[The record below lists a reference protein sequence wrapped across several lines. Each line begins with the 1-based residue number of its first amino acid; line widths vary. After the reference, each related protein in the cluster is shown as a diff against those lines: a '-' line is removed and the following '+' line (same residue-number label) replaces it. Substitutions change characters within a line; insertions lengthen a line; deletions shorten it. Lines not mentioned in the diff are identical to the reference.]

1 MKSRL
6 VAGLAAVLLAI
17 VGAVLTFSYAQGADQ
32 RAVKDLQPKAV
43 LIVAKTIP
51 AGTPV
56 ESMKA
61 SLATEQL
68 PGTAVAKTALATV
81 DGETGKVA
89 AVDLVPGEQLVS
101 ERLVAPNELKAPGS
115 VDVPAGL
122 QEISFQV
129 DPVRVVGGRLTP
141 GEHVGIFIS
150 MDKGGIEAKADKETT
165 QLAIRKVLVTAVQ
178 RAPEAAAAKP
188 APSAAPTDPTANPQD
203 TTLPTGALLLTVAV
217 KDTDAAK
224 IVFASEY
231 ASIWLSKEPLDAA
244 DNGRGIVTRP
254 DLYK

>member
-6 VAGLAAVLLAI
+6 VAGLAAVLLAV
-17 VGAVLTFSYAQGADQ
+17 VGAVMTFSYAQGADQ
-32 RAVKDLQPKAV
+32 RAVKDLQPKGV
-43 LIVAKTIP
+43 LVVTKAIP

-56 ESMKA
+56 ESMTA

-81 DGETGKVA
+81 DGEAGKVA

-101 ERLVAPNELKAPGS
+101 ERLVAPAELKAPGA
-115 VDVPAGL
+115 VEVPAGL
-122 QEISFQV
+122 QEVSFQV
-129 DPVRVVGGRLTP
+129 EPVRVVGGRLTP
-141 GEHVGIFIS
+141 GDHVGIFIS
-150 MDKGGIEAKADKETT
+150 MEKGGIEAKADKETT

-178 RAPEAAAAKP
+178 RAPQAAAAQP
-188 APSAAPTDPTANPQD
+188 TPSASPTDPAANPQD
-203 TTLPTGALLLTVAV
+203 TTLPTGSLLLTVAV